1 MDQTAPQTPGVRP
14 AGLMGGFSAPVRRV
28 AANTAAPRQPEV
40 VKPAPLPT
48 VEIIRGDKRAQ
59 EAVAQE

>member
-1 MDQTAPQTPGVRP
+1 MGSGV
-14 AGLMGGFSAPVRRV
+14 SAPVRRV
-28 AANTAAPRQPEV
+28 AANTAAPRTEV